1 MKLSRRGFLSG
12 LAAAV
17 TLRLAPVYGGVAA
30 APRLR
35 LSGVQI
41 ERLLY
46 GSWVSDPYPDPPP
59 LSPLAALEAR

>member
-17 TLRLAPVYGGVAA
+17 TLRLAPVYGVPVRTAD
-30 APRLR
+30 L
-35 LSGVQI
+35 
-41 ERLLY
+41 
-46 GSWVSDPYPDPPP
+46 